1 MKLTFRACAVLLGLI
16 GVTCQGQD
24 GAGRAPGGRPRIS
37 LELTGRSDDGQRIAY
52 TLTRTVLSEQ
62 QWEQQVGECLRKYQ
76 TWEKDTGGD
85 MGRYLNDRLII
96 VALSAAGGEVEKI
109 QDGMA
114 FLALYWQFG
123 QQAPSVVTK
132 FLAEHKNSVSRL
144 LKDFTWE
151 KASDYV
157 KSKRWREDIAE
168 RRRLA
173 NQVTEA
179 QPPAR
184 SGSAG
189 PAQRASPTC
198 LGLLALDWS
207 DVMVAGAIANERNGK

>member
-1 MKLTFRACAVLLGLI
+1 MKLASKACVLLLFLI
-16 GVTCQGQD
+16 GATCRAQD
-24 GAGRAPGGRPRIS
+24 GAREAPGGGLRIS
-37 LELTGRSDDGQRIAY
+37 LELTGRSDDGPRIAY
-52 TLTRTVLSEQ
+52 TLSRTVLSQQ
-62 QWEQQVGECLRKYQ
+62 QWEQRVEDFLGKYQ

-96 VALSAAGGEVEKI
+96 VALSAAGGEIEKI
-109 QDGMA
+109 QGGMA

-132 FLAEHKNSVSRL
+132 FLAEHRNSASRL

-157 KSKRWREDIAE
+157 KNKRWREDIAE

-173 NQVTEA
+173 NQAAAA
-179 QPPAR
+179 QPPPPA
-184 SGSAG
+184 GAG

-207 DVMVAGAIANERNGK
+207 DVMVAGAGLNELNGK